1 MNRRFFDRVFTP
13 VYAGILLAAS
23 GLVHGAD
30 VSSYA
35 IRKGL
40 HYEQTSAAAPTPVP
54 SVAANFTAEVL
65 GDASAITGVSL
76 TIPSAFFPSA
86 ELSPNDSG
94 TGYDFT
100 LPQDSMQNLDFLVP
114 NGQYMFLITSD
125 NDGDSFA
132 PLNLSSSTVPGAIP
146 YLTDYAGAQSIDASA
161 NYTLNFNEQTGA
173 TGNDHFEL
181 RIFEDGVEIFSD
193 SGTGTSVVI
202 PAGTL
207 TANTTYDATLR
218 FVRELQR
225 DTSTYPG
232 ATGTAEVYTQTK
244 FTLDTGEGGGGT
256 DTTPPQWLLTLPAN
270 GATNVP
276 VNSSVTFTFNE
287 PMANTHAVEWSANV
301 NTAALTYTWVNG
313 GVSLTATSRGA
324 FPPNSTVTWRLNPT
338 AAGAT
343 NFRDLAGNQL
353 ATATYQGSFTTG
365 EAGSVDP
372 CDPNG
377 QDTGLGFG
385 NFYKTV
391 EYVQTNNAA
400 PVLDNDMPA
409 NFGASYR
416 GATNQNVTAVSVSG
430 PAGNFPLTN
439 LFGFFFASSEF
450 ATPAQLETAYPAGN
464 YTINATGAGT
474 ATLAVGSTAQLPV
487 PQILNLTALTNMNVV
502 QPFTLN
508 FVPFTGAGANDS
520 IFISISEAN
529 GTNEFHAPDPCR
541 NIELPNTAT
550 SIVIPANT
558 FKAGQKYRGSI
569 SFSRNSFDTNQ
580 IPNTGLSAGVSLTT
594 SFDFSGGGGTT
605 TAPNWSSFTRNP
617 DGTVTYT
624 ITGDTGANVTIE
636 ASENITAGWTT
647 LTNVVLTTGSQ
658 QITID
663 PRNPVRR
670 FYRARVQ

>member
-1 MNRRFFDRVFTP
+1 MTRRIADKVFKL
-13 VYAGILLAAS
+13 VLAGVLLAA
-23 GLVHGAD
+23 GALVHGAD

-35 IRKGL
+35 LRKGL
-40 HYEQTSAAAPTPVP
+40 HYEQSSAAAPTPVP
-54 SVAANFTAEVL
+54 ITAANFTAEVL

-76 TIPSAFFPSA
+76 TIPSVFFPSA
-86 ELSPNDSG
+86 ELTANASG
-94 TGYDFT
+94 TGYEFT

-146 YLTDYAGAQSIDASA
+146 YLTDYADAQSIDASA

-173 TGNDHFEL
+173 AGNDHFEL
-181 RIFEDGVEIFSD
+181 RILEDGVEVFSE

-207 TANTTYDATLR
+207 TPNTTYDATLR

-232 ATGTAEVYTQTK
+232 ATGTAEVYTQTE
-244 FTLDTGEGGGGT
+244 FTLDTGAGGGGT
-256 DTTPPQWLLTLPAN
+256 DTTPPQWLVTSPAN
-270 GATNVP
+270 GATNVA
-276 VNSSVTFTFNE
+276 VNSTVTFTFNE
-287 PMANTHAVEWSANV
+287 PMANVHAIEWSPNV
-301 NTAALTYTWVNG
+301 NTAELTYSWVNG
-313 GVSLTATSRGA
+313 GVTLAASSRGA
-324 FPPNSTVTWRLNPT
+324 FPPNSLITWRLNPT
-338 AAGAT
+338 AGGAT
-343 NFRDLAGNQL
+343 NFRDISGNQL
-353 ATATYQGSFTTG
+353 ASATYQGSFTTG
-365 EAGSVDP
+365 EPGSVDP
-372 CDPNG
+372 CAPNG
-377 QDTGLGFG
+377 EDSGLGFG

-391 EYVQTNNAA
+391 RYVQTGNAA
-400 PVLDNDMPA
+400 PVLDSPA
-409 NFGASYR
+409 PASFGASYR

-430 PAGNFPLTN
+430 PAGNFQLTN
-439 LFGFFFASSEF
+439 LFGFYLANREF
-450 ATPAQLETAYPAGN
+450 ATPAQLETAFPAGD
-464 YTINATGAGT
+464 YTVTATGAGT
-474 ATLAVGSTAQLPV
+474 GTLAVGSTTQVPI
-487 PQILNLTALTNMNVV
+487 PQIVNLTQLTNMNVV

-508 FVPFTGAGANDS
+508 FVPFTGAGINDS
-520 IFISISEAN
+520 IFISISEAD

-558 FKAGQKYRGSI
+558 FKAGQRYRGSI
-569 SFSRNSFDTNQ
+569 SFSRNSFVTNQ

-594 SFDFSGGGGTT
+594 SFDFTGGGGGT

-636 ASENITAGWTT
+636 ASENITGGWAT

-658 QITID
+658 QLKID
-663 PRNPVRR
+663 PRTPARR